1 MVKYSSFYAIIG
13 KNSYFCLK
21 IRNSVPMDIDFIFAK
36 EYTEADRLSAHLVRI
51 YCAQGKI
58 QGVRLAGKNMERY
71 EICAIAAT

>member
-1 MVKYSSFYAIIG
+1 
-13 KNSYFCLK
+13 
-21 IRNSVPMDIDFIFAK
+21 MDIDFIFAK